1 MGLET
6 LQGKEI
12 SFSNRDLRRLIVPL
26 LIEQLLNCTVG
37 MMDSLMVS
45 TVGEAAVSAVSLVDC
60 VNVLLLQVFAALAA
74 GGAIVAGQYIGC
86 RESRKA
92 CKAGQQLTL
101 FMAVFSVAVMALMYG
116 ISDFLLN
123 VVFGSITAEVE
134 GYARTYLLIVSASI
148 PFIALYNAGAALFR
162 IMGNSRVSM
171 LVALL
176 MNGINVGGNALLV
189 FGFHLG
195 VAGVAIPTL
204 VSRIVAAAVILGL
217 LCSAKHEIHFERD
230 MSLRPDWNMIRNIMS
245 VGIPNGVENS
255 LFQLG
260 KILMLSLISS
270 FGTASIAANAI
281 ANNFAQYQILGG
293 MSVGIAMVTV
303 VSQCVGAGDYEKVRR
318 YTRKL
323 MKLSYLFIVIMVVVT
338 LALMPLILRLYN
350 VSAEADAYAVR
361 CILLHGGMACL
372 IWPMAFTLPNTL
384 RAAGDARYTMVV
396 SVLVM
401 WAVRIGCGYLL
412 GAYFG
417 LGILGV
423 WIAMILDW
431 AVRIPFFLLRYRG
444 SRWEHMSLVH

>member
-1 MGLET
+1 MET

-230 MSLRPDWNMIRNIMS
+230 MSLRPDRNMIRNIMS

-281 ANNFAQYQILGG
+281 ANNFAQ
-293 MSVGIAMVTV
+293 
-303 VSQCVGAGDYEKVRR
+303 
-318 YTRKL
+318 
-323 MKLSYLFIVIMVVVT
+323 
-338 LALMPLILRLYN
+338 
-350 VSAEADAYAVR
+350 
-361 CILLHGGMACL
+361 
-372 IWPMAFTLPNTL
+372 
-384 RAAGDARYTMVV
+384 
-396 SVLVM
+396 
-401 WAVRIGCGYLL
+401 
-412 GAYFG
+412 
-417 LGILGV
+417 
-423 WIAMILDW
+423 
-431 AVRIPFFLLRYRG
+431 
-444 SRWEHMSLVH
+444 

>member
-1 MGLET
+1 
-6 LQGKEI
+6 
-12 SFSNRDLRRLIVPL
+12 
-26 LIEQLLNCTVG
+26 
-37 MMDSLMVS
+37 
-45 TVGEAAVSAVSLVDC
+45 
-60 VNVLLLQVFAALAA
+60 
-74 GGAIVAGQYIGC
+74 
-86 RESRKA
+86 
-92 CKAGQQLTL
+92 
-101 FMAVFSVAVMALMYG
+101 
-116 ISDFLLN
+116 
-123 VVFGSITAEVE
+123 
-134 GYARTYLLIVSASI
+134 
-148 PFIALYNAGAALFR
+148 
-162 IMGNSRVSM
+162 
-171 LVALL
+171 
-176 MNGINVGGNALLV
+176 
-189 FGFHLG
+189 
-195 VAGVAIPTL
+195 
-204 VSRIVAAAVILGL
+204 
-217 LCSAKHEIHFERD
+217 
-230 MSLRPDWNMIRNIMS
+230 
-245 VGIPNGVENS
+245 
-255 LFQLG
+255 
-260 KILMLSLISS
+260 
-270 FGTASIAANAI
+270 
-281 ANNFAQYQILGG
+281 

-323 MKLSYLFIVIMVVVT
+323 MKLSYLFIVIMVIVT

-396 SVLVM
+396 SVLVL